1 MIDLDDLWEKT
12 GQQSETIYTFD
23 PELNSNIQKNEKPQ
37 RYDRL
42 FFQSSLLKAV
52 HMELEG
58 IQHLKTSDHLFP
70 STHWAIQGYFD
81 VNRTA

>member
-1 MIDLDDLWEKT
+1 MT

-23 PELNSNIQKNEKPQ
+23 PELNSNINGNKKPQ

-42 FFQSSLLKAV
+42 FFRSSTSMNKQFKPV

-58 IQHLKTSDHLFP
+58 IQHIKTSDILFP

-81 VNRTA
+81 VDN